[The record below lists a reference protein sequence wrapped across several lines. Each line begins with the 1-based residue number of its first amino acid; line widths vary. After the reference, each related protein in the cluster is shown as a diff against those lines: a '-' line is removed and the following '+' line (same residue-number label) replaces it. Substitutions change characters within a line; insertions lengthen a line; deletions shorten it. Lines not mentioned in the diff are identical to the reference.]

1 MRSGERLALAV
12 VLGLGVVTCGT
23 AGAAAYAWQRAGTM
37 RIAIHENRPGGD
49 DLSLSLPGLLVNA
62 AIELCPVP
70 ADTEFHAR
78 LHDVAPALRAVA
90 TRLDAMP
97 DAVLVDAVSDD
108 GTVRIEKSG
117 QELVIRVVSPRERVE
132 IAVPLG
138 SVRRLLTKL
147 EA

>member
-12 VLGLGVVTCGT
+12 ILGLGVVACGT
-23 AGAAAYAWQRAGTM
+23 AGAAAYAWQHAGSV
-37 RIAIHENRPGGD
+37 RIAIHETRPGGD
-49 DLSLSLPGLLVNA
+49 DLSLRLPGLLVNA
-62 AIELCPVP
+62 AIALCPVP
-70 ADTEFHAR
+70 ADAELHAR

-90 TRLDAMP
+90 SRLDTMP
-97 DAVLVDAVSDD
+97 DAVLVDASSD
-108 GTVRIEKSG
+108 GSTVRVEKSG
-117 QELVIRVVSPRERVE
+117 QEILIYVVSPGERVE

>member
-12 VLGLGVVTCGT
+12 ILGLGVVTCGT
-23 AGAAAYAWQRAGTM
+23 AGAAAYAWKRAGTV

-49 DLSLSLPGLLVNA
+49 DLSLRLPGLLLNA
-62 AIELCPVP
+62 AIAVCPVP

-90 TRLDAMP
+90 ARLDEMP
-97 DAVLVDAVSDD
+97 DAVLVDAASDD

-117 QELVIRVVSPRERVE
+117 QELVIRVVSPGERVE

>member
-12 VLGLGVVTCGT
+12 ILGLGVVACGT
-23 AGAAAYAWQRAGTM
+23 AGAAAYAWRHAGSV
-37 RIAIHENRPGGD
+37 RIAIHETRPGGD
-49 DLSLSLPGLLVNA
+49 DLSVNLPGLLVNA
-62 AIELCPVP
+62 AIALFPLP

-78 LHDVAPALRAVA
+78 LHDIAPALRAVA
-90 TRLDAMP
+90 ARLDSMP
-97 DAVLVDAVSDD
+97 DAVLVDARSDD

-117 QELVIRVVSPRERVE
+117 RELVIRVVSPDEHVE

-138 SVRRLLTKL
+138 SVHRLLTKL